1 LLGRG
6 LKRHNTSIE
15 QVEAG
20 RIDALLSDLNLPD
33 MDAVYY
39 EIGLGN
45 HIPSVIAAWL
55 LNEGTEHDVEVEQP
69 MELPSETDPGPLI
82 VEGGEDAIISLAR
95 CCMPIHGD
103 HILGMIT
110 AGKGVLVHR
119 TDCQNVSRQRRR
131 SREWV
136 SVVWGADTHGL
147 FQTSMVVEIDNV
159 PGALARVA
167 NVMSEMDTNIE
178 DIRFERSSD
187 NVTTMTFTLSV
198 TGRVQLGR
206 LIKRVRSLKAVLRV
220 RRATA

>member
-1 LLGRG
+1 M
-6 LKRHNTSIE
+6 LK
-15 QVEAG
+15 
-20 RIDALLSDLNLPD
+20 
-33 MDAVYY
+33 
-39 EIGLGN
+39 
-45 HIPSVIAAWL
+45 
-55 LNEGTEHDVEVEQP
+55 
-69 MELPSETDPGPLI
+69 
-82 VEGGEDAIISLAR
+82 
-95 CCMPIHGD
+95 GD